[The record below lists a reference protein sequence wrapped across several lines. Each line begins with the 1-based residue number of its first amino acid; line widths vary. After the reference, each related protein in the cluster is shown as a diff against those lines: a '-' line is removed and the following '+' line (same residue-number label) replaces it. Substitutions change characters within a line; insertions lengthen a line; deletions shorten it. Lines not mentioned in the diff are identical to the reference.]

1 MPESAGDER
10 SPLARAVRT
19 AGEAVLMLLGF
30 ATVWPFASVEPFWE
44 AVATGGIALLSGLW
58 ALHAGLTRHWRLR
71 FDGPALILCGLIL
84 LSGLQLIPLPR
95 GVVRFVAPSTLH
107 WYEAM
112 IPATAELL
120 PGESGAVAR
129 PTAFPISLDPSA
141 TRLFACRIFGLLV
154 VYLAARN
161 WLASRESFRRLA
173 GVALLNG
180 VALAAFALV
189 QYFSSAPTEIYWSV
203 PTSGKVFGPFVCRNH
218 YPDYLAL
225 CAGLAIGLLMTKRT
239 PPVRRATLDSPPGSF
254 WDEVRDSMTA
264 PLQLLQEPGRLT
276 AAAAVGLMLVSIPF
290 SLSRGGILSFL
301 AATLGVFVLAR
312 WSRGRTSPGVYRTA
326 ITTAAAVALGVVAW
340 FGWAPIEARFD
351 EIGTGRSIDDRIPLW
366 NASLKQL
373 PGFWLAGAGNGTH
386 LRIEPLGRDAT
397 ALHSVV
403 EHAHNEY
410 LEAAIEGGILRL
422 GLTVALPGIVLFSL
436 ARGYRQLHAR
446 SAGPL
451 ILGAGFGLAVV
462 AAHAVTDFALHLPAI
477 ALLAIIVTAF
487 AMAAANDP
495 DFQPTRQ
502 RRDAEPMKPRTGWPA
517 VAIGCSIFSL
527 MALLTWEAR
536 QRYLGDK
543 YLAAGM
549 SQPRSTHP
557 ETARRRIAW
566 LEAGVAADPH
576 NPDAFFQLA
585 QAHLDAANDLGP
597 TPAEAVAGPVLP
609 RRARPER
616 YSPAQVDGHIL
627 PALRA
632 LRTARDLCP
641 LVAEVHARLGLLA
654 GYFAQSE
661 PALVH
666 LERAKLILKT
676 DPEIW
681 YACGVEAAKAG
692 DRAGAVGQWK
702 RSLELSPRQLRP
714 ILRAARQTLSSEEI
728 LRTLLPDD
736 PVILLGAADE
746 LYPARQSER
755 RPFVERAAD
764 GPTNSV
770 PQSVA
775 VATACAE
782 LDRIADARRAWA
794 RAIELDPDRV
804 ASHEGLSRLLEAEEL
819 YAEALPQ
826 LEWLLAHRP
835 PDAELRLRHR
845 AAVHG
850 AKLQRQI
857 GE

>member
-1 MPESAGDER
+1 MPESAGDEC
-10 SPLARAVRT
+10 SPSARAVRA

-58 ALHAGLTRHWRLR
+58 ALHAGLTRQWRLR
-71 FDGPALILCGLIL
+71 FDAPALILCGLIL

-95 GVVRFVAPSTLH
+95 GVGLFVSPSTVH

-120 PGESGAVAR
+120 PGESAATVR
-129 PTAFPISLDPSA
+129 PTSFPISLDPTA
-141 TRLFACRIFGLLV
+141 TRLFACRIFGMLV

-180 VALAAFALV
+180 AALAAFALG

-225 CAGLAIGLLMTKRT
+225 CAGLAIGLTVTKRT
-239 PPVRRATLDSPPGSF
+239 PPVRGATSDSPPGSF
-254 WDEVRDSMTA
+254 WDEVQDSVTA
-264 PLQLLQEPGRLT
+264 PLQLLQEPARLT

-290 SLSRGGILSFL
+290 SLSRGGMLSFL
-301 AATLGVFVLAR
+301 AATLGVFISAR
-312 WSRGRTSPGVYRTA
+312 RSRRRTA
-326 ITTAAAVALGVVAW
+326 VTTAAAVALGVAAW
-340 FGWAPIEARFD
+340 FGWALIGARFD
-351 EIGTGRSIDDRIPLW
+351 EIGSGRSIDDRIPLW

-462 AAHAVTDFALHLPAI
+462 AAHAVTDFALHLPAV
-477 ALLAIIVTAF
+477 ALLAIIVAAF

-495 DFQPTRQ
+495 DFQRARQ
-502 RRDAEPMKPRTGWPA
+502 RRDTEPAKARTSRSIRTGWPTIA
-517 VAIGCSIFSL
+517 LACSICSL

-536 QRYLGDK
+536 QRYVGDK
-543 YLAAGM
+543 YLVAGM
-549 SQPRSTHP
+549 SQPRSTNP

-566 LEAGVAADPH
+566 LEASVAADPD

-609 RRARPER
+609 RRARPEH
-616 YSPAQVDGHIL
+616 YSPTQVDEHIL

-632 LRTARDLCP
+632 LRTARDLGP
-641 LVAEVHARLGLLA
+641 LVAEVHARFGLLA
-654 GYFAQSE
+654 DYCAQSE

-681 YACGVEAAKAG
+681 YACGVKAAEAG
-692 DRAGAVGQWK
+692 DRTGAVEQWK

-714 ILRAARQTLSSEEI
+714 ILRAARQILPPDEI

-746 LYPARQSER
+746 LYPARWAER

-764 GPTNSV
+764 GPANTV

-835 PDAELRLRHR
+835 PDAELRLRHK
-845 AAVHG
+845 AATHG